1 MTEVSTSVRFLE
13 GCAPFMW
20 GFRASAPALRGLCI
34 LMVLRSCAAAAQV
47 SNPMFQYR
55 GIMPR
60 GFPYQLFWM
69 DVTA

>member
-1 MTEVSTSVRFLE
+1 MGLNEATKKMTEVSTSVRFLE
-13 GCAPFMW
+13 GCAPLMW
-20 GFRASAPALRGLCI
+20 GSRATAP
-34 LMVLRSCAAAAQV
+34 VLRAAAAQE
-47 SNPMFQYR
+47 SNPMIQYR